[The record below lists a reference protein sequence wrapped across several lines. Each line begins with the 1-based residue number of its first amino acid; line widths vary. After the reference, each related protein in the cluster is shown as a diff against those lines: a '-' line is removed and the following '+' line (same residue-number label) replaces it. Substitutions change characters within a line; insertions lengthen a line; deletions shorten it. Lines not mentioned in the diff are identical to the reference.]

1 MGTTSSFF
9 GGGGSSAPLPH
20 YVFTNNVS
28 GWSPPHNGT
37 MYVHVI
43 GAGGNGSA
51 DTSFN
56 TVGAAAGYSRKLI
69 TVTTSDSYNLTVGA
83 PSNSASGTGA
93 SSVFT
98 DSSSITLTSVG
109 GGLNTPG
116 TASGGDVNYTG
127 GNGGAGGGS
136 ASRMPGGGAVN
147 LTGTAYNGG
156 VAYQYASSCFAFGG
170 GAGIGGGGGGTYTT
184 SNGRYAAGGGGGSG
198 GTATASPQYNNAQ
211 DGYYISGG
219 RASIGKPYGVVGF
232 DFIKEWGAGGG
243 RRWSSSSS
251 VGSLVAETVPGVGGG
266 GAGGF
271 GNQDNHG
278 AGQDGGMFGGGGG
291 RGGNGGFGGG
301 GGGAFNYAA
310 SSGSV
315 YIRGQ
320 GGPGIIFVEYVTLT

>member
-28 GWSPPHNGT
+28 GWTPLHNGT
-37 MYVHVI
+37 VYVHVI

-127 GNGGAGGGS
+127 GNGGTGGGS
-136 ASRMPGGGAVN
+136 PNRMPGAGAVN
-147 LTGTAYNGG
+147 LTGTAYSGG
-156 VAYQYASSCFAFGG
+156 VAYQYASSSFAFGG
-170 GAGIGGGGGGTYTT
+170 GAGIGGAGGGVYVA
-184 SNGRYAAGGGGGSG
+184 SNSRYSAGGGGGSG
-198 GTATASPQYNNAQ
+198 GTATSASQNNTAQ
-211 DGYYISGG
+211 DGYYVSGG

-243 RRWSSSSS
+243 YRWASSSGL
-251 VGSLVAETVPGVGGG
+251 GSLVAEALPGVGGG

-278 AGQDGGMFGGGGG
+278 RGQDGGMFGGGGG

-301 GGGAFNYAA
+301 GGGAFAYNS
-310 SSGSV
+310 SSGWINV
-315 YIRGQ
+315 QGQ